1 MQLSAISQIDGNPS
15 MVVDYYPVK
24 VSLDADVSPDYML
37 KIVSFKGTDT
47 MSKKVISKKD
57 FTRECEERIN
67 MGYQVTD
74 FHTLPQLANPMWG
87 AC

>member
-1 MQLSAISQIDGNPS
+1 MQLSAISQIDGKPS

-24 VSLDADVSPDYML
+24 VSLDADVSPNYML
-37 KIVSFKGTDT
+37 KIVKFQGVDT
-47 MSKKVISKKD
+47 VSKKVISKKE

>member
-1 MQLSAISQIDGNPS
+1 MQLSAISQIDGKPS

-24 VSLDADVSPDYML
+24 VAITEPASPNYML
-37 KIVSFKGTDT
+37 KVLSFRGVDT
-47 MSKKVISKKD
+47 MSKKVITKRE
-57 FTRECEERIN
+57 FERECDERIG

-74 FHTLPQLANPMWG
+74 FHTDAQLANPMWG

>member
-1 MQLSAISQIDGNPS
+1 MQLSAISKIDGKPS

-24 VSLDADVSPDYML
+24 VGINADVSPNYML
-37 KIVSFKGTDT
+37 KIVKFQGVDT
-47 MSKKVISKKD
+47 MSKKVITKKE
-57 FTRECEERIN
+57 FNCECEERIG

-74 FHTLPQLANPMWG
+74 FHTMPQLANPMWG

>member
-1 MQLSAISQIDGNPS
+1 MQLSAISQIDGKPS

-37 KIVSFKGTDT
+37 KIVSFKGTDR

-57 FTRECEERIN
+57 FTRECEDRIN